1 MPRETSAPTPPAPEK
16 GAVVRGM
23 RAALPAIAATAVLLV
38 LDTAVRGLAG
48 GAPSVAAAL
57 LSGPATVLL
66 VFLLPAALVA
76 LAVVAFLATMQRRA
90 PTARTASL
98 LVGLSTLAWIGTAN
112 RTLVGL
118 LYAAVIAI
126 GGALIGWI
134 MSQPWPRTR
143 RIVASLGI
151 AAGALVVLGFGS

>member
-1 MPRETSAPTPPAPEK
+1 MPRETSAPTTPAPEK
-16 GAVVRGM
+16 GAVVHGM

-48 GAPSVAAAL
+48 SAPSVAAAL

-76 LAVVAFLATMQRRA
+76 LAVVAFLATMQGRA
-90 PTARTASL
+90 PTVRTASL